1 MELEAAVV
9 RRGGRR
15 QRFSVD
21 QKRRIVEA
29 TLAPEASAA
38 RVAREHGVNANQV
51 FAWRRAYQQGL
62 LVDRGAGEAKLLP
75 VHITNP
81 AISEPMPIP
90 GPATR
95 PAGSIHIELRNKTL
109 LTIEGSP
116 DREALRLVLECLV
129 R

>member
-1 MELEAAVV
+1 MEQEAAVV

-15 QRFSVD
+15 QRFSVE

-29 TLAPEASAA
+29 TLAPDASVA

-51 FAWRRAYQQGL
+51 FAWRRAYVQGL
-62 LVDRGAGEAKLLP
+62 LADRGAGEVKLLP
-75 VHITNP
+75 VHITSP
-81 AISEPMPIP
+81 AIGEAIPIP
-90 GPATR
+90 EPATQ

-116 DREALRLVLECLV
+116 DREALRLVLEYLV